1 MRRMMLAAVA
11 AVSAA
16 TAAAAGE
23 PQFASVKAAI
33 AAFSSATNDAVRRSA
48 YAYAR
53 DYALEHAGETAAR
66 DVLAQVRT
74 MARSLNKEGDFRG
87 ACERLSES
95 TNSMVRLS
103 ALMWLCDYARELEPE
118 KTTAFIDA
126 RLAKTAADD
135 VPVRAFLLCR
145 RMDARR
151 KAGDEAGVV
160 DAANAIVAFGADC
173 PWSNYSQARFAQAEA
188 LVRKGETGAAETC
201 LATLLEREE
210 VASQGTARRLLALRT
225 GKALQER
232 FVAAM
237 REKIAAVPFGNA
249 VLFRSRVQS
258 GMPEI
263 VELLVGMGRL
273 DEALGECRVMLL
285 TASSSQSAYGN
296 AVRQT
301 ADVLKR
307 LDGNLGR
314 AFAFL
319 ESQKINGVSSAAG
332 LLPTGPALSDPVRV
346 AEREKCLA
354 FAKENQSSWGA
365 LVECSFRLLWAD
377 SAEDSMRVAMS
388 AFACAPFSEKELQ
401 ACADA
406 VMHPVSV
413 MTRDQS
419 AVAAVRSYLLYGEAG
434 RDGVRGSADDV
445 ANPVDVYR
453 SHAGKGA
460 VAE

>member
-1 MRRMMLAAVA
+1 MMLAAVA
-11 AVSAA
+11 AVAVASA
-16 TAAAAGE
+16 TAE
-23 PQFASVKAAI
+23 QQFADVKAAI
-33 AAFSSATNDAVRRSA
+33 AAFSSATNDTVRRSA

-53 DYALEHAGETAAR
+53 DYALEHVGETAAR
-66 DVLAQVRT
+66 DVLVHVRT
-74 MARSLNKEGDFRG
+74 MARSLDKESDFRST
-87 ACERLSES
+87 CERLSES
-95 TNSMVRLS
+95 TNSLVRLS
-103 ALMWLCDYARELEPE
+103 ALMWLCDYARELDAE

-126 RLAKTAADD
+126 RLAKTAAAD
-135 VPVRAFLLCR
+135 VPVRSFLLCR

-151 KAGDEAGVV
+151 KLGDEAGVM
-160 DAANAIVAFGADC
+160 AAADAIVAFGDDC

-188 LVRKGETGAAETC
+188 LMRKGKADEAETC
-201 LATLLEREE
+201 LSTLLERDE
-210 VASQGTARRLLALRT
+210 VVSQGTARKLLSLRT

-263 VELLVGMGRL
+263 VELLVGIGRL

-319 ESQKINGVSSAAG
+319 ESQKTNGVSSAAG
-332 LLPTGPALSDPVRV
+332 LLPMGPALSDPVRV

-401 ACADA
+401 TCADA

-413 MTRDQS
+413 MTRDKS

-434 RDGVRGSADDV
+434 RDGVRGSDDDV

>member
-11 AVSAA
+11 AVAVASA
-16 TAAAAGE
+16 TAE
-23 PQFASVKAAI
+23 QQFADVKAAI
-33 AAFSSATNDAVRRSA
+33 AAFSSATNDTVRRSA

-53 DYALEHAGETAAR
+53 DYALEHVGETAAR
-66 DVLAQVRT
+66 DVLAQMRT
-74 MARSLNKEGDFRG
+74 MARSLDKESDFRST
-87 ACERLSES
+87 CERLSES
-95 TNSMVRLS
+95 TNSNVRLS
-103 ALMWLCDYARELEPE
+103 ALMWLCDYARELDAE

-126 RLAKTAADD
+126 RLAKTADAD
-135 VPVRAFLLCR
+135 VPVRVFLLCR

-151 KAGDEAGVV
+151 KLGDEAGVTAAA
-160 DAANAIVAFGADC
+160 DAVVAFGDDC
-173 PWSNYSQARFAQAEA
+173 PWPNYSQARFAQAEA
-188 LVRKGETGAAETC
+188 LMRRGETDAAETC
-201 LATLLEREE
+201 LATLLERDEMLLP
-210 VASQGTARRLLALRT
+210 GTAKKLLSLRT
-225 GKALQER
+225 SRALQER
-232 FVAAM
+232 FATAI
-237 REKIAAVPFGNA
+237 RDKIAGVPIENSSM
-249 VLFRSRVQS
+249 FRLRVQS

-285 TASSSQSAYGN
+285 TASSSQIAYGN

-307 LDGNLGR
+307 LDGNLSR

-319 ESQKINGVSSAAG
+319 ESQKTNGVSAAAG
-332 LLPTGPALSDPVRV
+332 LLPAGPAMSDPVRV

-354 FAKENQSSWGA
+354 FAGENRSSWSA
-365 LVECSFRLLWAD
+365 LLDCSFRLLWAD
-377 SAEDSMRVAMS
+377 SAEDSIRVAMS
-388 AFACAPFSEKELQ
+388 AFSCAPFSEKEMQ

-413 MTRDQS
+413 MTRDKS
-419 AVAAVRSYLLYGEAG
+419 AVAAVRGYLLYGEAG
-434 RDGVRGSADDV
+434 RDGIRGSADDV

>member
-11 AVSAA
+11 AV
-16 TAAAAGE
+16 AAASASAGDE
-23 PQFASVKAAI
+23 RQFADVKAAI

-103 ALMWLCDYARELEPE
+103 ALMWLCDYARELDAE

-126 RLAKTAADD
+126 RLAKTAAAD

-151 KAGDEAGVV
+151 KLGDEAGVAAAA
-160 DAANAIVAFGADC
+160 DAVVAFGDDC

-188 LVRKGETGAAETC
+188 LMRRGETDAAETC
-201 LATLLEREE
+201 LASLLERDEMLL
-210 VASQGTARRLLALRT
+210 SGTAKKLLSLRT
-225 GKALQER
+225 SRALQER
-232 FVAAM
+232 FVTAI
-237 REKIAAVPFGNA
+237 REKIAGVPIDNPSM
-249 VLFRSRVQS
+249 FRSRVQS

-319 ESQKINGVSSAAG
+319 ESQKTNGVSAAAG
-332 LLPTGPALSDPVRV
+332 LLPAGPALSDPARV

-354 FAKENQSSWGA
+354 FAGENRSSWSA
-365 LVECSFRLLWAD
+365 LLDCSFRLLWAD
-377 SAEDSMRVAMS
+377 SAEDSIRVAMS

-413 MTRDQS
+413 MTRDKS
-419 AVAAVRSYLLYGEAG
+419 AVAAVRGYLLYGEAG
-434 RDGVRGSADDV
+434 RDGIRGSADDV

-453 SHAGKGA
+453 SRVWKGA

>member
-1 MRRMMLAAVA
+1 MKKMMLAAVA
-11 AVSAA
+11 AV
-16 TAAAAGE
+16 AAASASAGGE
-23 PQFASVKAAI
+23 QRFSGVKAAI

-53 DYALEHAGETAAR
+53 DYALEHAAETPAR
-66 DVLAQVRT
+66 DVLAQMRA
-74 MARSLNKEGDFRG
+74 MARSLNSEGDFRSV
-87 ACERLSES
+87 CEQLSES

-103 ALMWLCDYARELEPE
+103 ALMWLCDYARELDAE

-126 RLAKTAADD
+126 RLAKTADDD

-151 KAGDEAGVV
+151 KLGDEAGVV
-160 DAANAIVAFGADC
+160 AAAEDIVALGDDC
-173 PWSNYSQARFAQAEA
+173 PWSNYSQARFALAEA
-188 LVRKGETGAAETC
+188 LMRKGEADAAETC
-201 LATLLEREE
+201 LAALLERDE
-210 VASQGTARRLLALRT
+210 VASQGTARRLLSLRV

-249 VLFRSRVQS
+249 VLFKSRVQS

-285 TASSSQSAYGN
+285 TASSPQSAYGN

-319 ESQKINGVSSAAG
+319 ESQKTNGVSSAAG
-332 LLPTGPALSDPVRV
+332 LLPTGPALSDPVRA

-354 FAKENQSSWGA
+354 SADANRSSWGA
-365 LVECSFRLLWAD
+365 LLDCAFRLLWAD
-377 SAEDSMRVAMS
+377 SAEDSMRVAMA
-388 AFACAPFSEKELQ
+388 AFSCAPFSEKELQ

-413 MTRDQS
+413 MTRDKA
-419 AVAAVRSYLLYGEAG
+419 AVAAVRDYLLYGEAG

-445 ANPVDVYR
+445 ASPVDVYR

-460 VAE
+460 VAQ

>member
-11 AVSAA
+11 AVAVASA
-16 TAAAAGE
+16 TAE
-23 PQFASVKAAI
+23 QQFADVKAAI
-33 AAFSSATNDAVRRSA
+33 AAFSSATNDTMRRSA

-53 DYALEHAGETAAR
+53 DYALEHVGETAAR
-66 DVLAQVRT
+66 DVLAQMRT
-74 MARSLNKEGDFRG
+74 MARSLDKESDFRST
-87 ACERLSES
+87 CERLSES
-95 TNSMVRLS
+95 TNSIVRFS
-103 ALMWLCDYARELEPE
+103 ALMWLCDYARELDAE

-126 RLAKTAADD
+126 RLAKIAAAD

-151 KAGDEAGVV
+151 KLGDEAGVV
-160 DAANAIVAFGADC
+160 AAADAIVAFGDDC

-188 LVRKGETGAAETC
+188 LMRKGEADAAETC
-201 LATLLEREE
+201 LSTLLERDE
-210 VASQGTARRLLALRT
+210 VVSQGTARRLLSLRT

-232 FVAAM
+232 FVAAIW
-237 REKIAAVPFGNA
+237 EKIAAVPFGNA

-285 TASSSQSAYGN
+285 TASSSQWAYGN

-319 ESQKINGVSSAAG
+319 ESQKTNGVSAAAG
-332 LLPTGPALSDPVRV
+332 LLPAGPAMSDPVRV

-354 FAKENQSSWGA
+354 FAGENRSSWRA

-388 AFACAPFSEKELQ
+388 AFACAPFSAKELQ
-401 ACADA
+401 TCADA

-413 MTRDQS
+413 MTRDKS